1 MKRAFLIAAVIA
13 CSISTLGVASAAKQ
27 LNSSGRS
34 YTIAVD
40 KSPWWAG
47 YIAVPRVGGA
57 KAFKYITA
65 TFKVPSMNC
74 KVTPGQQGE
83 NNNVVQFVGFGGWKT
98 SYFQAVGIQEG
109 CQRPISGPS
118 TPYYT
123 SSYWNMI
130 ANSTGYPAPGTPF
143 SVNPGDTIF
152 VSVAWNAPAEQV
164 TYKMTDQTT
173 GAQWQKTALCY
184 TYCGTSSAEVIT
196 AISGLNWGTIGDGT
210 TPDFK
215 SVSFSAI
222 KATDTAQSGAEP
234 LANTAW
240 NLAKVVEYGTVT
252 SRIDVQPGKLTTT
265 TTKPL
270 GSTFTN
276 TWERQ
281 N

>member
-1 MKRAFLIAAVIA
+1 VIA
-13 CSISTLGVASAAKQ
+13 CSISMAGVANAAEH
-27 LNSSGRS
+27 LDSSGKS

-47 YIAVPRVGGA
+47 YIAVPRAGGA

-74 KVTPGQQGE
+74 TVTPAEQGE
-83 NNNVVQFVGFGGWKT
+83 NSDVVQLIGFGGWKT

-109 CQRPISGPS
+109 CTFNGHGGAS
-118 TPYYT
+118 TPYYS

-143 SVNPGDTIF
+143 SVNPGDSIIAS
-152 VSVAWNAPAEQV
+152 VSWNASAEQV

-173 GAQWQKTALCY
+173 GAKWQKIALCY

-196 AISGLNWGTIGDGT
+196 AISGLNWGTLGDGT

-234 LANTAW
+234 LTNTAW
-240 NLAKVVEYGTVT
+240 NLTRVVEYGTVT
-252 SRIDVQPGKLTTT
+252 SGIDVQPGKLTTT

-270 GSTFTN
+270 ESVFSN
-276 TWERQ
+276 TWEQQ